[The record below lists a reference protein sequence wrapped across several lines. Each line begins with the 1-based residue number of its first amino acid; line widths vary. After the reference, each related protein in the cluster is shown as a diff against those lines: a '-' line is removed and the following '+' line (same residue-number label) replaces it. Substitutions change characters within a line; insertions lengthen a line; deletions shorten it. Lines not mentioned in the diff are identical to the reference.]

1 MRSSCSPVAD
11 FRKNTQFF
19 CAYLLTNRRFFS
31 TIFLYTETYRS
42 GHNGHDSKTN
52 ALFGSSPLKN
62 LDFIKKTNRLQDVK
76 FEISY
81 VNMCGVS
88 YGERRIFATKLVIFA

>member
-1 MRSSCSPVAD
+1 MIKQISTPVHGSRD
-11 FRKNTQFF
+11 RK
-19 CAYLLTNRRFFS
+19 C
-31 TIFLYTETYRS
+31 
-42 GHNGHDSKTN
+42 
-52 ALFGSSPLKN
+52 LKN
-62 LDFIKKTNRLQDVK
+62 LDFIKKTNRLQNVK